1 VSGKRKPRHPGDVC
15 RGIQVCGKSDLVEI
29 IMNRKENI
37 MDRSIDKFWR
47 TRLADLKKVLDSNNF
62 QTFLAETT
70 EEAKN
75 IVLEKIIP
83 DIAPKSVSWGG
94 SLTFTGTGLYDV
106 LKKRSDF
113 TVLDTF
119 EKKLSPEESL
129 ERRRQSL
136 LVDLFI
142 TGSNAVT
149 EAGQLVNLDMIGNRI
164 GGITFGPKHVIILV
178 GRNKIV
184 SDLDA
189 AMFRIKNYAAPVN
202 TMRLGKKTP
211 CAKTSYCEECKS
223 PDRICNTW
231 TITEKSFPKGRVK
244 VVLINNDL
252 GF

>member
-1 VSGKRKPRHPGDVC
+1 MYEPIERYWKVRLNDV
-15 RGIQVCGKSDLVEI
+15 
-29 IMNRKENI
+29 KEALN
-37 MDRSIDKFWR
+37 
-47 TRLADLKKVLDSNNF
+47 ANNF
-62 QTFLAETT
+62 DAVVVDNAI
-70 EEAKN
+70 EAKTR
-75 IVLEKIIP
+75 VLEKMIP
-83 DIAPKSVSWGG
+83 ETGAKSISWGG
-94 SLTFTGTGLYDV
+94 SLTFIATGIYDAV
-106 LKKRSDF
+106 KESDDLK
-113 TVLDTF
+113 VLDTF
-119 EKKLSPEESL
+119 AKGSTAEEML

-149 EAGQLVNLDMIGNRI
+149 ETGQLVNLDMFGNRI
-164 GGITFGPKHVIILV
+164 GAITFGPKHVIILV

-184 SDLDA
+184 TDLDE

-211 CAKTSYCEECKS
+211 CSKTSYCEECKS

-244 VVLINNDL
+244 VVLINEDM

>member
-1 VSGKRKPRHPGDVC
+1 MDKP
-15 RGIQVCGKSDLVEI
+15 
-29 IMNRKENI
+29 
-37 MDRSIDKFWR
+37 IDKFWR
-47 TRLADLKKVLDSNNF
+47 TRLTDLKKVLDSNNF
-62 QTFLAETT
+62 ETFVAENID
-70 EEAKN
+70 EAKN

-83 DIAPKSVSWGG
+83 ETSPTSVSWGG
-94 SLTFTGTGLYDV
+94 SLTFTATGLYDT
-106 LKKRSDF
+106 LKKRGDLK
-113 TVLDTF
+113 VLDTF
-119 EKKLSPEESL
+119 EKNLTPEESL
-129 ERRRQSL
+129 ERRRRSL

-149 EAGQLVNLDMIGNRI
+149 EIGQLVNLDMIGNRI
-164 GGITFGPKHVIILV
+164 CGITFGPKHVIILA

-184 SDLDA
+184 PDLDA

-202 TMRLGKKTP
+202 TMRLDKKTP

-244 VVLINNDL
+244 VILINDDL

>member
-1 VSGKRKPRHPGDVC
+1 MEKP
-15 RGIQVCGKSDLVEI
+15 I
-29 IMNRKENI
+29 ENYW
-37 MDRSIDKFWR
+37 K
-47 TRLADLKKVLDSNNF
+47 TRMTDLKEVLDANNF
-62 QTFLAETT
+62 ETFIVENTD
-70 EEAKN
+70 EAKS

-83 DIAPKSVSWGG
+83 EIAPKSVSWGG
-94 SLTFTGTGLYDV
+94 SLTFVATGLYDV
-106 LKKRSDF
+106 LKNNNDLNI
-113 TVLDTF
+113 LDTYD
-119 EKKLSPEESL
+119 KTLSPEESL

-149 EAGQLVNLDMIGNRI
+149 ETGQLVNLDMIGNRV
-164 GGITFGPKHVIILV
+164 GALTFGPKNVIILV

-184 SDLDA
+184 PDLDE

-202 TMRLGKKTP
+202 TMRLDKKTP
-211 CAKTSYCEECKS
+211 CAKTSFCGDCKS

-244 VVLINNDL
+244 VILINQDQ